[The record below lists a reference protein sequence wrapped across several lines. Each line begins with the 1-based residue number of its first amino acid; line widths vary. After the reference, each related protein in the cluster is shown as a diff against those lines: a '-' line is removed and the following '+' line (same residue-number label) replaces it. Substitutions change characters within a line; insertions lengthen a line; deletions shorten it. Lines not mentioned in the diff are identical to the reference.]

1 LALFKRQ
8 SLMFGNPIHIKTYP
22 TDDLTK
28 IHLITTWGDV
38 QCLATDINEIKIEVF
53 AQKLSLSNPF
63 QWQNMNQ
70 EEFKREQ
77 FRIVK
82 KDNTLSIS
90 SYINNESNFLSL
102 FRFRR
107 VSFRVHLPKYFS
119 TDLKTYKGKIYLDGL
134 SGTNF
139 INTRLG
145 GIEIRNLHGKT
156 LGTGKSFGY
165 PIAVNSCHGE
175 VKLSTNGGSIQ
186 IYRSSGNQE
195 YNTSGGRIT
204 IADFNGNIKVKTA
217 GGSIRA
223 DRIDGELK
231 AASRGGSIKV
241 FGASGNV
248 AANTKGGSVKVNM
261 DHISEFLW
269 LETSGGSIDFT
280 FPENLGME
288 ITAKGSSVR
297 SYGQFHFEGA
307 KRRGRWDGKINQG
320 GPNVQLKTGGGGV
333 RIRTKPITQRTAK
346 KPISKTVYQKTALE
360 VKQDIPLASPQ
371 IISNKFKNQ
380 KDNISVP
387 NYKPRVPVEDFKNTG
402 SVTASDRIPV
412 FIQILSAFA
421 FTILFVYG
429 LNSITYFTS
438 ELFNP
443 TSLEAEQNKAVA
455 LLNLTTGLSAFLGVT
470 LFIYFIEK
478 YIRPKWSKYFVL
490 IGVTSLTFFI
500 IHLIINNTLAVQNN
514 PNDFWKY
521 FTRITQPKDY
531 FVFNNFSVIFYGVI
545 PSFVACAYFAYWRNS
560 TNLNRKISEQE
571 YQLLNLDKLKTK
583 AQLTALEA
591 RINPHFLYNSLNSIA
606 GLIHE
611 DQDKA
616 EDMTVELSK
625 LFRATT
631 GRNNESNHTIE
642 EEINLVKSYLAIEQM
657 RFGDRLTYEINVDG
671 SLNQIKIPRFL
682 LQPLV
687 ENAIKHGIAKIATN
701 GIIKIDIK
709 KMAQHIQINIHDNG
723 PDFGESVSGGYGLKS
738 VRDKL
743 KIIYGEKASFYITN
757 TPAKNIEISIDLDYE
772 L

>member
-1 LALFKRQ
+1 
-8 SLMFGNPIHIKTYP
+8 MFGNPIHIKTYP

-28 IHLITTWGDV
+28 IHLVTTWGDI
-38 QCLATDINEIKIEVF
+38 QCLASDNGEIKIEVF
-53 AQKLSLSNPF
+53 AQKLSFSNPF
-63 QWQNMNQ
+63 QWQNMSQ

-82 KDNTLSIS
+82 RDNTLNIHSQ
-90 SYINNESNFLSL
+90 INNESNLLSL
-102 FRFRR
+102 LRFRR
-107 VSFRVHLPKYFS
+107 VSFRVHLPKDFS

-134 SGTNF
+134 SGINF
-139 INTRLG
+139 LNTRLG
-145 GIEIRNLHGKT
+145 KIEIRNLHGKT

-165 PIAVNSCHGE
+165 PIVVNNCHGE
-175 VKLSTNGGSIQ
+175 IKLSTSGGTIE

-204 IADFNGNIKVKTA
+204 IADFDGNLKVKTS

-223 DRIDGELK
+223 DRIDGELR
-231 AASRGGSIKV
+231 AASLGGSIKV

-248 AANTKGGSVKVNM
+248 AANTKGGSVKVDM

-288 ITAKGSSVR
+288 ITAKGSRVR

-307 KRRGRWDGKINQG
+307 KRRGKWDGKVNQG

-333 RIRTKPITQRTAK
+333 RIRTKPIIQRTAK
-346 KPISKTVYQKTALE
+346 NPIPKTSYQKTASE
-360 VKQDIPLASPQ
+360 VKQERPIASQ
-371 IISNKFKNQ
+371 QTISNKFANK
-380 KDNISVP
+380 KVNIPVP
-387 NYKPRVPVEDFKNTG
+387 NFESRAQAKGFKDKA
-402 SVTASDRIPV
+402 SLTAIDRIPV
-412 FIQILSAFA
+412 FMQILSAFA

-490 IGVTSLTFFI
+490 IGVTSLMFFI
-500 IHLIINNTLAVQNN
+500 IHIIINNTFAVQDN

-521 FTRITQPKDY
+521 FTQITRPKDY
-531 FVFNNFSVIFYGVI
+531 FFSNNFSVVFYSVI

-657 RFGDRLTYEINVDG
+657 RFGDRLTYQINVDD

-687 ENAIKHGIAKIATN
+687 ENAIKHGISKIATN
-701 GIIKIDIK
+701 GMIKIDIK
-709 KMAQHIQINIHDNG
+709 KVAHQIQIDIHDNG

-743 KIIYGEKASFYITN
+743 KLIYGEKASFYITN
-757 TPAKNIEISIDLDYE
+757 TPVKNIEISIDRDYE